1 MRCDLICDVVS
12 LLAEHTKTIHLAKF
26 SSLGLSITTPGLPTS
41 PSPAPAGQKRAR
53 PSQPSERVMTPP
65 AKQIVL
71 QPRANTPRRGRARA
85 GPAQYRLPAPQVR
98 LLIKLV
104 ITLYIKLYL
113 ESIRRRQMFR

>member
-1 MRCDLICDVVS
+1 MTDCDLVS
-12 LLAEHTKTIHLAKF
+12 LLAEHTKTVHLAKF

-65 AKQIVL
+65 AKQII
-71 QPRANTPRRGRARA
+71 RANTPRRGRARA
-85 GPAQYRLPAPQVR
+85 GPPQYRLPAPQVR